1 MSQQATQGGTGRSR
15 ISAEEMERSKVR
27 ATASW
32 YRRRNSRFTLGT
44 TLELEDETLGLADDL
59 NMFDRYSDD
68 DMKKFRH
75 AKCMLCPLA
84 ERSP

>member
-1 MSQQATQGGTGRSR
+1 
-15 ISAEEMERSKVR
+15 MERSKVR
-27 ATASW
+27 ATTSW
-32 YRRRNSRFTLGT
+32 KRRRNSHFTFGTDLG
-44 TLELEDETLGLADDL
+44 LEDETLGLADDL

-75 AKCMLCPLA
+75 AKCMPFPLA